1 MRKSEF
7 QLPYAMM
14 SFLFMDTEPTWRGG
28 QDQLLTLLRGLSV
41 RGHRL
46 HLICHPQT
54 LLEER
59 AREAGVTVHPLA
71 VHSEIGAF
79 AFVRMAGIMSRVR
92 PDILAFN
99 TPRPILPGNLASRF
113 AKVRARI
120 IFRRVNFPLRK
131 NFLTRLKYS
140 WGIDCIVTV
149 SESIRQQLRLDGV
162 PINRIRTV
170 YEGMDL
176 TPFPKREVPNLKRP
190 GEPVVFGTVAHF
202 SQEKGLRHLIEAAA
216 LIPGAHARMRFILVG
231 DGACRRELEDQVRD
245 RGLEECFHFAGFQKQ
260 PAPYLGS
267 FDCFILPS
275 LSEGLSSAILSA
287 MAASLPVIATDV
299 GGIPELIQHEVN
311 GLLVPPADPVSLAQ
325 AIQRLAD
332 DPTEAFQMGR
342 QGRLKAEKQFTL
354 QRMILQIEELCASLL
369 HSPPRSQSGAAY
381 A

>member
-1 MRKSEF
+1 
-7 QLPYAMM
+7 MM

-59 AREAGVTVHPLA
+59 ARDAGVTVHPLE
-71 VHSEIGAF
+71 VHSEIGLIAF
-79 AFVRMAGIMSRVR
+79 FRMARVLSRVR

-99 TPRPILPGNLASRF
+99 TPRPIIPGNVASRL
-113 AKVRARI
+113 AGVHTRI

-131 NFLTRLKYS
+131 NLLTRLKYN

-162 PINRIRTV
+162 PLNRIRTV

-176 TPFPKREVPNLKRP
+176 SPFPKRETPNQKRP
-190 GEPVVFGTVAHF
+190 GEPTIFGTVAHF
-202 SQEKGLRHLIEAAA
+202 SQEKGLRHLVEAAA
-216 LIPGAHARMRFILVG
+216 LIPGVHARMRFILVG
-231 DGACRRELEDQVRD
+231 DGACRSDLESQVRD
-245 RGLEECFHFAGFQKQ
+245 RGLGECFHFVGFQKQ

-287 MAASLPVIATDV
+287 MAASLPVIATNV
-299 GGIPELIQHEVN
+299 GGIPELIEHEVN
-311 GLLVPPADPVSLAQ
+311 GLLVPPADAISLAQ
-325 AIQRLAD
+325 AIERLAD
-332 DPTEAFQMGR
+332 DPIEAFHMGR
-342 QGRLKAEKQFTL
+342 QGRMKAEKQFTL
-354 QRMILQIEELCASLL
+354 QRMILQIEQLCASLL
-369 HSPPRSQSGAAY
+369 NAPPRSQSGDAY
-381 A
+381 V